1 MWWLCDLSTNLS
13 SLDIA
18 HMSKKSKTSPWP
30 DSGRDL
36 CQRRCPPATSAP
48 TPRLRAGESP
58 GFHEQIQYPYNTEP
72 LKFLVYGYTVWVPFR
87 IFFTEAI
94 KFLIYIYPK
103 ISRVFMVNGSFSQDF
118 PGRIPALSQGSF
130 ASAMQPSGHTALSA
144 SCGRSKVWAL
154 RRCPTWSSGNLLGK
168 LAFINYIYI
177 YIHIIYLCVYLF
189 IIYLSICL
197 FIYLSIYLSIY
208 LFIYI
213 LSYYIILYHIISYY
227 IILYEYDILYIVS
240 YYMNTTY
247 YMYILYL

>member
-1 MWWLCDLSTNLS
+1 
-13 SLDIA
+13 
-18 HMSKKSKTSPWP
+18 
-30 DSGRDL
+30 
-36 CQRRCPPATSAP
+36 
-48 TPRLRAGESP
+48 
-58 GFHEQIQYPYNTEP
+58 
-72 LKFLVYGYTVWVPFR
+72 
-87 IFFTEAI
+87 
-94 KFLIYIYPK
+94 
-103 ISRVFMVNGSFSQDF
+103 MVNGSFSQDF

-168 LAFINYIYI
+168 LAFINYIYIYI